1 MDIALLTEATYPHK
15 SGGVSVWCDQLIRGL
30 DEHRFTV
37 HAITA
42 GDDNEVIWDIPDNV
56 VDVHAVPLWGAGP
69 ESKHALHHS
78 VELRSAF
85 HSLAQSLARVD
96 GEAQFLDALHQLHQL
111 ARQVPM
117 AGALRTRE
125 SIEVLL
131 GAMQDATPGDR
142 EFAADVGPVTVHD
155 ASQVLDHLDHL
166 LRPLYAPPPRAD
178 LCHASANGLSVLM
191 ALGSHWI
198 DETPMVLS
206 EHGIYLRE
214 RYFSYAPDRFS
225 FAVRS
230 LMLRFY
236 KHLAW
241 AGYQIA
247 GSIAPVCDYNRRW
260 QEANGADP
268 ERIQTI
274 YNGVDTDHFTVSA
287 AEPEEPTLVWMGRIG
302 PLKDVETLIEAFALV
317 HEALPAARLRMYGG
331 VSEENAAYFV
341 RCVAL
346 RDRLGLEE
354 CATFEGQTDSVV
366 EAYHTGHVV
375 LLTSISEGFPYSLIE
390 AMASGMA
397 TVATDVG
404 GVAEATGD
412 AGLIVPP
419 QSPRH
424 TAEACLSLLTT
435 AGFRR
440 WIAKA
445 ARARVLAKFTLEQN
459 LAEYGDVYRTVVDR
473 SAGALIRTDL
483 VGMPTESDDEML
495 SAAS

>member
-15 SGGVSVWCDQLIRGL
+15 AGGVSVWCDQLIRGL
-30 DEHRFTV
+30 DVHRFTV
-37 HAITA
+37 HAITP
-42 GDDNEVIWDIPDNV
+42 GDHNEVIWDIPENV
-56 VDVHAVPLWGAGP
+56 VGLHAIPLWGAGP
-69 ESKHALHHS
+69 ENRHPLHHS
-78 VELRSAF
+78 SELRSAF
-85 HSLAQSLARVD
+85 HQLAQSMARSD
-96 GEAQFLDALHQLHQL
+96 GEAQFFDALHELYLL
-111 ARQVPM
+111 AREVPM

-125 SIEVLL
+125 SLEVLL
-131 GAMQDATPGDR
+131 DAMRNSTPDDR
-142 EFAADVGPVTVHD
+142 EFVTDVGPVTVHD
-155 ASQVLDHLDHL
+155 ASQVLAHLDHL

-178 LCHASANGLSVLM
+178 LCHASANGLSILM
-191 ALGSHWI
+191 ALSAHWTE
-198 DETPMVLS
+198 ETPLVLS

-214 RYFSYAPDRFS
+214 RYFSYAPDKFS

-236 KHLAW
+236 RHLAW

-260 QEANGADP
+260 QEANGAAP
-268 ERIQTI
+268 ERIRTI
-274 YNGVDTDHFTVSA
+274 YNGVDTDHFTVSPT
-287 AEPEEPTLVWMGRIG
+287 EPDVPTLVWMGRIG
-302 PLKDVETLIEAFALV
+302 PLKDVETLLEAFARV
-317 HEALPAARLRMYGG
+317 HEALPDARLRMYGG
-331 VSEENAAYFV
+331 VSEENVAYFD

-354 CATFEGQTDSVV
+354 SATFEGQTSSVV

-419 QSPRH
+419 QNPER
-424 TAEACLSLLTT
+424 TAEACLRLLTDPE
-435 AGFRR
+435 FRQSMAR
-440 WIAKA
+440 A
-445 ARARVLAKFTLEQN
+445 ARARVVAKFTLAQN
-459 LAEYGDVYRTVVDR
+459 LADYGDVYRAVVDA
-473 SAGALIRTDL
+473 SAGAR
-483 VGMPTESDDEML
+483 VQDELEELSVERGDQML

>member
-1 MDIALLTEATYPHK
+1 
-15 SGGVSVWCDQLIRGL
+15 
-30 DEHRFTV
+30 
-37 HAITA
+37 
-42 GDDNEVIWDIPDNV
+42 
-56 VDVHAVPLWGAGP
+56 
-69 ESKHALHHS
+69 
-78 VELRSAF
+78 
-85 HSLAQSLARVD
+85 
-96 GEAQFLDALHQLHQL
+96 
-111 ARQVPM
+111 
-117 AGALRTRE
+117 
-125 SIEVLL
+125 
-131 GAMQDATPGDR
+131 
-142 EFAADVGPVTVHD
+142 VGPVTVHD

-166 LRPLYAPPPRAD
+166 LRPLYVPPPRAD
-178 LCHASANGLSVLM
+178 LCHASANGLSILM
-191 ALGSHWI
+191 ALGSHWD
-198 DETPMVLS
+198 DETPLVLS

-268 ERIQTI
+268 ERIRTI
-274 YNGVDTDHFTVSA
+274 YNGVDTDHFTVTTT
-287 AEPEEPTLVWMGRIG
+287 EPEEPTLVWMGRIG

-331 VSEENAAYFV
+331 VSEENAAYFD

-375 LLTSISEGFPYSLIE
+375 VLTSISEGFPYSLIE

-419 QSPRH
+419 QSPGHMAR
-424 TAEACLSLLTT
+424 ACLSLLTND
-435 AGFRR
+435 GFRR

-445 ARARVLAKFTLEQN
+445 ARARVLAKFTLAQN
-459 LAEYGDVYRTVVDR
+459 LAEYGDVYRTVFDR
-473 SAGALIRTDL
+473 SIAARIPAVL
-483 VGMPTESDDEML
+483 VEVPAEADEML